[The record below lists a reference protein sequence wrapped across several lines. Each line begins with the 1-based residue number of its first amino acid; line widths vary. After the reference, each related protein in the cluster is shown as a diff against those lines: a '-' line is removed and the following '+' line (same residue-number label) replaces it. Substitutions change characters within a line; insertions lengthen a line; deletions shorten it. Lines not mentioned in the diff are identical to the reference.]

1 VKKFEKSV
9 FDKRDFLPNGCIN
22 TLITEYAVIRE
33 LAFTQKEMED
43 KSNFKLVTFILNE
56 GAKIFAI
63 MLVAGFKGK
72 DLYKAINQF
81 RRSKLGDKS
90 LPILEEAEDE
100 VPLFWYP
107 PKSPWDPPSI
117 RRFCNERAF
126 LAPVFSNK
134 HLNLELHARDILP
147 FTCQADS
154 AKSGAFGEVHQVT
167 VHPTHH
173 KNPVLTV
180 RFFY

>member
-1 VKKFEKSV
+1 
-9 FDKRDFLPNGCIN
+9 
-22 TLITEYAVIRE
+22 
-33 LAFTQKEMED
+33 
-43 KSNFKLVTFILNE
+43 
-56 GAKIFAI
+56 

-134 HLNLELHARDILP
+134 HLNLELHACDILP